1 MVEGF
6 DVHYDRTTGEDRLI
20 EYTKAIP
27 LLTELDPHT
36 KAKVKEIES
45 ERLNNMDQY
54 KEWPE
59 KLNKDYELVPSP
71 QYKALVDG
79 YRGAK
84 GP

>member
-20 EYTKAIP
+20 EHTEAIP
-27 LLTELDPHT
+27 LLTIDPHT

-59 KLNKDYELVPSP
+59 KLNKDYELVLSP